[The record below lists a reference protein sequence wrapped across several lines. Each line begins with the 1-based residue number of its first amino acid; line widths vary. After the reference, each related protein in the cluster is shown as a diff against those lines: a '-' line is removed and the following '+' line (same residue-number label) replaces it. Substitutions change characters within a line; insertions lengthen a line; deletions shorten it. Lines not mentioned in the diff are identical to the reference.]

1 VTKKRIILIVLAV
14 LLAMLV
20 GVLLVMDSRFKVL
33 FSSPRVS
40 HETVVSA
47 ETTRGLL
54 VIDVPQAKSLIQ
66 RKFNAPGWALPMAL
80 PYEAAVVVDVDRFLG
95 DVGVKIFINDK
106 RLAPVIRE
114 FAKNLKL
121 PLPFDSWF
129 KEPMRQER
137 RGVLLLEGMTV
148 CGRQMRA
155 TIEKQWKDAAVDGA
169 LKIEGGHL
177 IEAVLDNR
185 DGSALAVASVLCDA
199 QNINLNDGLDETAL
213 GFLAAISNYRVQAD
227 LVSDNELAVR
237 VLIECAPTADPSMAG
252 MLQAV
257 IEMGLMSEQVKQNA
271 EMLGC
276 TYSGSTSLEGN
287 TVVADYKVN
296 IERLLARM

>member
-1 VTKKRIILIVLAV
+1 MTKKRIILIVLAV
-14 LLAMLV
+14 LLAGIV

-40 HETVVSA
+40 HETVVSP

-66 RKFNAPGWALPMAL
+66 RKFNAPSWALPMAL

-95 DVGVKIFINDK
+95 DVGVKIFINDR
-106 RLAPVIRE
+106 RLAPVICE
-114 FAKNLKL
+114 FSKNLKL
-121 PLPFDSWF
+121 PAPFDSWF

-137 RGVLLLEGMTV
+137 RGVLLLEGMTT
-148 CGRQMRA
+148 CGRQMRS
-155 TIEKQWKDAAVDGA
+155 TIEKQWKDPAVDGP
-169 LKIEGGHL
+169 LQVEGGHL
-177 IEAVLDNR
+177 LEAVLDNR
-185 DGSALAVASVLCDA
+185 DGSALAVASVLCDT

-213 GFLAAISNYRVQAD
+213 GFMAAISNYRLQAD
-227 LVSDNELAVR
+227 LVSDNDLSVR

-252 MLQAV
+252 MLQAL

-271 EMLGC
+271 EKLGC

-296 IERLLARM
+296 IERLLARL

>member
-1 VTKKRIILIVLAV
+1 MTKKRIILIVLAV
-14 LLAMLV
+14 LLAGLI

-40 HETVVSA
+40 HETVVSP
-47 ETTRGLL
+47 ETTRGVL

-95 DVGVKIFINDK
+95 DVNIKVFINDK

-121 PLPFDSWF
+121 PVPFDSWF

-148 CGRQMRA
+148 CGREIRSV
-155 TIEKQWKDAAVDGA
+155 IEKQWKDAAIDA
-169 LKIEGGHL
+169 PLQIEGGHL
-177 IEAVLDNR
+177 LEGVLDNR
-185 DGSALAVASVLCDA
+185 DGAALALASVLADV
-199 QNINLNDGLDETAL
+199 QNINLTEGLDETSL
-213 GFLAAISNYRVQAD
+213 GFLAAISDYRLQAD

-237 VLIECAPTADPSMAG
+237 VLIECAPSADPSIVG
-252 MLQAV
+252 MLQAL

-271 EMLGC
+271 ERLGC
-276 TYSGSTSLEGN
+276 SYTGSTSLEGN

-296 IERLLARM
+296 IERLLARL

>member
-14 LLAMLV
+14 LLAGVV
-20 GVLLVMDSRFKVL
+20 GVLLVMDSRYKVL

-40 HETVVSA
+40 HETMVSP

-80 PYEAAVVVDVDRFLG
+80 PYEAALVVDVDRFLG
-95 DVGVKIFINDK
+95 DVNIKVFIND
-106 RLAPVIRE
+106 RRMAPVIRE
-114 FAKNLKL
+114 FAKSLKL
-121 PLPFDSWF
+121 PVPFDSWF

-148 CGRQMRA
+148 CGRPMRA

-185 DGSALAVASVLCDA
+185 DGSALAVASVLCDT
-199 QNINLNDGLDETAL
+199 QGINLSDGLDETAL
-213 GFLAAISNYRVQAD
+213 GFLAAISDYRLQAD

-237 VLIECAPTADPSMAG
+237 LLIECAASADPSMPG
-252 MLQAV
+252 MLQAL
-257 IEMGLMSEQVKQNA
+257 IEMGLMDERAKQSA
-271 EMLGC
+271 AWFGC
-276 TYSGSTSLEGN
+276 SYSGTTTVEGN

-296 IERLLARM
+296 IERLLARL

>member
-1 VTKKRIILIVLAV
+1 MTKKRIILIVLAV
-14 LLAMLV
+14 LLAGVV

-40 HETVVSA
+40 HETVVSP
-47 ETTRGLL
+47 ETTRGVL

-95 DVGVKIFINDK
+95 DVNIKVFINDK

-121 PLPFDSWF
+121 PVPFDSWF

-148 CGRQMRA
+148 CGREIRSV
-155 TIEKQWKDAAVDGA
+155 IEKQWKDAAIDA
-169 LKIEGGHL
+169 PLQIEGGHL
-177 IEAVLDNR
+177 LEGVLDNR
-185 DGSALAVASVLCDA
+185 DGAALALASVLADV
-199 QNINLNDGLDETAL
+199 QNINLTEGLDETSL
-213 GFLAAISNYRVQAD
+213 GFLAAISDYRLQAD

-237 VLIECAPTADPSMAG
+237 VLIECAPSADPSIVG
-252 MLQAV
+252 MLQAL

-271 EMLGC
+271 ERLGC
-276 TYSGSTSLEGN
+276 SYTGSTTVEGN

-296 IERLLARM
+296 IERLLARL

>member
-1 VTKKRIILIVLAV
+1 MTKKRVILIVLAV
-14 LLAMLV
+14 LLAGVV

-40 HETVVSA
+40 HETVVSP
-47 ETTRGLL
+47 ETTRGVL

-95 DVGVKIFINDK
+95 DVNIKVFINDK

-121 PLPFDSWF
+121 PVPFDSWF

-148 CGRQMRA
+148 CGREIRSV
-155 TIEKQWKDAAVDGA
+155 IEKQWKDAAIDA
-169 LKIEGGHL
+169 PLQIEGGHL
-177 IEAVLDNR
+177 LEGVLDNR
-185 DGSALAVASVLCDA
+185 DGAALALASVLADV
-199 QNINLNDGLDETAL
+199 QNINLTEGLDETSL
-213 GFLAAISNYRVQAD
+213 GFLAAISDYRLQAD

-237 VLIECAPTADPSMAG
+237 VLIECAPSADPSIVG
-252 MLQAV
+252 MLQAL

-271 EMLGC
+271 ERLGC
-276 TYSGSTSLEGN
+276 SYTGSTTVEGN

-296 IERLLARM
+296 IERLLARL